1 MNSCNLAVKHSTILP
16 HGCELGGDVFVG
28 TLRYVEM
35 VLGLARDKQL
45 PPRSCT
51 CSVLPLLPLP
61 LRRSLTRGG
70 SGGASLLWVLTF
82 TGLHRPILFSLTC
95 FLLLTTPI
103 LSESTEQIGDVSRS
117 SEPGRKSSP
126 KLLPGGQLERWVE
139 VAGVGGVGG
148 GSEVQSQNMESEGG

>member
-1 MNSCNLAVKHSTILP
+1 
-16 HGCELGGDVFVG
+16 
-28 TLRYVEM
+28 M
-35 VLGLARDKQL
+35 VLEPARDKQL

-61 LRRSLTRGG
+61 LQRSLTRGG
-70 SGGASLLWVLTF
+70 SGGGSLLWVLTF
-82 TGLHRPILFSLTC
+82 TGLHRPLLFSLTC

-126 KLLPGGQLERWVE
+126 KLLPGSQLEKWVE
-139 VAGVGGVGG
+139 VG
-148 GSEVQSQNMESEGG
+148 GSEVQSQNMESEGWANLHLSFFPQHRKKWPREEK